1 MRMILDTD
9 PGNGVPGADVDDGL
23 AIGLALRSPEVEL
36 EAITVVAGNVS
47 VDRGVQSA
55 LETLEA
61 AGATRVPV
69 HRGASRPL
77 VQDPTAWRGRLD
89 GRRDEESA
97 QRHWRH
103 VPTAARA
110 ALAADPTPAARVL
123 VDRVNERP
131 GEITVLAIGPLTNIA
146 TAMVV
151 DPEWSQKIKQLVV
164 MAGAFDVPNVLH
176 ELNAAYD
183 PEATHIVL
191 NSGAPLLIVPLDVTT
206 RTFMRLGDVDLLDA
220 AGTPLAGYLGRTAR
234 PWITWLAER
243 FGEDGCALHDPL
255 ALAALLDPRVIGTRT
270 ARVDIE
276 LRGRLT
282 RGRMVAWDDEMLR
295 GDLELPDLSPVMIAD
310 RVDNDLFMP
319 LLLDRLTS

>member
-1 MRMILDTD
+1 MILDTD
-9 PGNGVPGADVDDGL
+9 PGNGVPGSDIDDAL
-23 AIGLALRSPEVEL
+23 AIGLALRSPEIEL

-47 VDRGVQSA
+47 VDRGVRSA
-55 LETLEA
+55 LEVLEA
-61 AGATRVPV
+61 AGATGVPV

-77 VQDPTAWRGRLD
+77 VQDPAAWRARLD

-97 QRHWRH
+97 REHWRH
-103 VPTAARA
+103 VRALPPT
-110 ALAADPTPAARVL
+110 LAADPSPAARVL

-146 TAMVV
+146 TAMAV

-164 MAGAFDVPNVLH
+164 MGGAFDVPNVLH

-191 NSGAPLLIVPLDVTT
+191 NSGAPLLIVPLDVTL
-206 RTFMRLGDVDLLDA
+206 RTFMRLGDVDRLDA
-220 AGTPLAGYLGRTAR
+220 AGTPLARYLGHTAR
-234 PWITWLAER
+234 PWITWLAAR

-270 ARVDIE
+270 ACVDVE

-282 RGRMVAWDDEMLR
+282 RGRMVAWDGDLLR
-295 GDLELPDLSPVMIAD
+295 GDLELPDLSPVLIAD

>member
-9 PGNGVPGADVDDGL
+9 PGTGVPGADVDDGM
-23 AIGLALRSPEVEL
+23 AIGLALRSPEIEL

-47 VDRGVQSA
+47 ADQGVRCA

-61 AGATRVPV
+61 AGASHVPV
-69 HRGASRPL
+69 HRGAEQPL
-77 VQDPTAWRGRLD
+77 VQDPTAWRTRLD

-97 QRHWRH
+97 QHHWRH
-103 VPTAARA
+103 VRTTGAT
-110 ALAADPTPAARVL
+110 LAVDPSPASRTL
-123 VDRVNERP
+123 VDRVNESP
-131 GEITVLAIGPLTNIA
+131 GEITVVAIGPLTNIA
-146 TAMVV
+146 TAMMI
-151 DPEWSQKIKQLVV
+151 DPEWSQKIKQLVI

-183 PEATHIVL
+183 PEATHVVL
-191 NSGAPLLIVPLDVTT
+191 NSDAPLLIVPLDVTL
-206 RTFMRLGDVDLLDA
+206 RTSMRLEDLDRLDA
-220 AGTPLAGYLGRTAR
+220 ARTSLSTYLAHTTR
-234 PWITWLAER
+234 PWVNWLAER

-255 ALAALLDPRVIGTRT
+255 ALAALLDPAVIGTRT
-270 ARVDIE
+270 AYVDVE

-282 RGRMVAWDDEMLR
+282 RGRMVSWNDDMLR
-295 GDLELPDLSPVMIAD
+295 GDLDLPDLKPVTIAD

>member
-23 AIGLALRSPEVEL
+23 AIGLALRSPEIEL
-36 EAITVVAGNVS
+36 EAITVVAGNVA
-47 VDRGVQSA
+47 VDRGVRGA
-55 LETLEA
+55 LEVLEA
-61 AGATRVPV
+61 AGATHVPV

-77 VQDPTAWRGRLD
+77 VQDPTAWRARLD

-97 QRHWRH
+97 REHWRH
-103 VPTAARA
+103 LPVSRT

-123 VDRVNERP
+123 VDRVDERP

-146 TAMVV
+146 TAMAI

-183 PEATHIVL
+183 PEATHVVL
-191 NSGAPLLIVPLDVTT
+191 NSGAPLLIVPLDVTL
-206 RTFMRLGDVDLLDA
+206 RTFMRLGDVDRLDA
-220 AGTPLAGYLGRTAR
+220 AGTPLATYLGRTAR

-255 ALAALLDPRVIGTRT
+255 ALAALLDPAVIGTRT
-270 ARVDIE
+270 ARVDVE

-282 RGRMVAWDDEMLR
+282 RGRMVSWDDEVLR
-295 GDLELPDLSPVMIAD
+295 GDLELPDLSPVLIAD

>member
-23 AIGLALRSPEVEL
+23 AIGLALRSPEIEL

-47 VDRGVQSA
+47 VDRGVRSA
-55 LETLEA
+55 LEVLQV
-61 AGATRVPV
+61 AGATHVPV
-69 HRGASRPL
+69 HRGAARPL
-77 VQDPTAWRGRLD
+77 MQDPTAWRKRLD

-97 QRHWRH
+97 RRHWQH
-103 VPTAARA
+103 VRTSGATV
-110 ALAADPTPAARVL
+110 AADPTPAAQVL

-146 TAMVV
+146 TAMMV
-151 DPEWSQKIKQLVV
+151 DPEWSQKLKQLVI
-164 MAGAFDVPNVLH
+164 MGGAFDVRNVLH

-206 RTFMRLGDVDLLDA
+206 RTFMRLGDVDRLDA
-220 AGTPLAGYLGRTAR
+220 AGTPLATYLGHTAR

-270 ARVDIE
+270 AYVDVE

-282 RGRMVAWDDEMLR
+282 RGRMVAWDDELLR
-295 GDLELPDLSPVMIAD
+295 GDLELPDIPPVMIAD

-319 LLLDRLTS
+319 LLLERLTS

>member
-23 AIGLALRSPEVEL
+23 AIGLALRSPEIEL
-36 EAITVVAGNVS
+36 EAITVVAGNVP
-47 VDRGVQSA
+47 VDRGVRSA

-61 AGATRVPV
+61 AGAMHVPV
-69 HRGASRPL
+69 HRGAARPL
-77 VQDPTAWRGRLD
+77 MQDPTVWRKRLD

-103 VPTAARA
+103 LRTSVVTFAANPSA
-110 ALAADPTPAARVL
+110 AAQVL

-146 TAMVV
+146 TAMMI

-164 MAGAFDVPNVLH
+164 MAGAFDVRNVLH

-220 AGTPLAGYLGRTAR
+220 AGTSLATYLGHTAR

-270 ARVDIE
+270 AYVDIE

-282 RGRMVAWDDEMLR
+282 RGRMVAWDDELLR
-295 GDLELPDLSPVMIAD
+295 GDLELPDVRPVMIAD
-310 RVDNDLFMP
+310 HVDNDLFMP
-319 LLLDRLTS
+319 LLLERLTS

>member
-23 AIGLALRSPEVEL
+23 AIGLALRSPEIEL

-47 VDRGVQSA
+47 VDRGVRSA
-55 LETLEA
+55 LEVLEV
-61 AGATRVPV
+61 AGATHVPV
-69 HRGASRPL
+69 HRGAARPL
-77 VQDPTAWRGRLD
+77 MQDPTAWRARLD
-89 GRRDEESA
+89 GRRDSESA
-97 QRHWRH
+97 RRHWQHLRT
-103 VPTAARA
+103 PGATT
-110 ALAADPTPAARVL
+110 AADPTPAARVL

-146 TAMVV
+146 TAMML

-164 MAGAFDVPNVLH
+164 MGGAFDVPNLLH

-191 NSGAPLLIVPLDVTT
+191 SSGAPLLIVPLDVTT
-206 RTFMRLGDVDLLDA
+206 RTFMRLGDVDRLDA
-220 AGTPLAGYLGRTAR
+220 AGTPLATYLGHTAR

-243 FGEDGCALHDPL
+243 FAEDGCALHDPL
-255 ALAALLDPRVIGTRT
+255 ALAALLEPRVIGTRT
-270 ARVDIE
+270 AYVDVE

-295 GDLELPDLSPVMIAD
+295 GDLELPELSPVMIAD
-310 RVDNDLFMP
+310 HVDNDLFMP

>member
-9 PGNGVPGADVDDGL
+9 PGNGVPGADVDDAL

-47 VDRGVQSA
+47 AARGVQGA
-55 LETLEA
+55 LQVLEA
-61 AGATRVPV
+61 AGAGHVPV
-69 HRGASRPL
+69 HPGAARPL
-77 VQDPTAWRGRLD
+77 VQDPTAWRARLD
-89 GRRDEESA
+89 ARRDEPSA
-97 QRHWRH
+97 RRHWGG
-103 VPTAARA
+103 VPVPDPG
-110 ALAADPTPAARVL
+110 LVADPSPAARVL

-164 MAGAFDVPNVLH
+164 MGGAFDVPNVLH

-183 PEATHIVL
+183 PEATHVVL
-191 NSGAPLLIVPLDVTT
+191 NSGAPLLIVPLDVTL
-206 RTFMRLGDVDLLDA
+206 RTFMRLGDVDRLDA
-220 AGTPLAGYLGRTAR
+220 AGTPLATYLGRVAR

-255 ALAALLDPRVIGTRT
+255 ALAAVLDPRVIGTRT
-270 ARVDIE
+270 ARVDVE

-282 RGRMVAWDDEMLR
+282 RGRMVAWDDELLR
-295 GDLELPDLSPVMIAD
+295 GDLELPDTGPVMIAD
-310 RVDNDLFMP
+310 RVDNELFMP

>member
-23 AIGLALRSPEVEL
+23 AIGLALRSPEIEL

-47 VDRGVQSA
+47 VDRGVRSA
-55 LETLEA
+55 LEVLQV
-61 AGATRVPV
+61 AGATHVPV
-69 HRGASRPL
+69 HRGAARPL
-77 VQDPTAWRGRLD
+77 MQDPTAWRKRLD

-97 QRHWRH
+97 RRHWQH
-103 VPTAARA
+103 VRTAGATV
-110 ALAADPTPAARVL
+110 AADPTPAAQVL

-146 TAMVV
+146 TAMMV
-151 DPEWSQKIKQLVV
+151 DPEWSQKLKQLVI
-164 MAGAFDVPNVLH
+164 MGGAFDVRNVLH

-206 RTFMRLGDVDLLDA
+206 RTFMRLGDVDRLDA
-220 AGTPLAGYLGRTAR
+220 AGTPLATYLGHTAR

-270 ARVDIE
+270 AYVDVE

-282 RGRMVAWDDEMLR
+282 RGRMVAWDDELLR
-295 GDLELPDLSPVMIAD
+295 GDLELPDIPPVMIAD

-319 LLLDRLTS
+319 LLLERLTS

>member
-9 PGNGVPGADVDDGL
+9 PGNGVPGADVDDCL
-23 AIGLALRSPEVEL
+23 AIGLALRSPEIEL

-47 VDRGVQSA
+47 VDQGVRSA
-55 LETLEA
+55 LEILEA
-61 AGATRVPV
+61 ADAPHVPV
-69 HRGASRPL
+69 HRGAARPL
-77 VQDPTAWRGRLD
+77 MQDPAAWRRRLD

-97 QRHWRH
+97 QRHWHDVR
-103 VPTAARA
+103 TSAATF
-110 ALAADPTPAARVL
+110 AADPTSAARVL

-146 TAMVV
+146 TAMTI

-164 MAGAFDVPNVLH
+164 MAGAFDVRNVLH

-183 PEATHIVL
+183 PEATHIVM
-191 NSGAPLLIVPLDVTT
+191 NSAAPLLIVPLDVTL
-206 RTFMRLGDVDLLDA
+206 RTFMRLGDVDVLDA
-220 AGTPLAGYLGRTAR
+220 AGTPLASYLGRMAR

-255 ALAALLDPRVIGTRT
+255 ALAALLDPRVITTRT
-270 ARVDIE
+270 AYVDVE

-282 RGRMVAWDDEMLR
+282 RGRMVSWNDEMLR
-295 GDLELPDLSPVMIAD
+295 GDLELPAVSPVMIAGH
-310 RVDNDLFMP
+310 VDNDLFMP
-319 LLLDRLTS
+319 LLLERLTS